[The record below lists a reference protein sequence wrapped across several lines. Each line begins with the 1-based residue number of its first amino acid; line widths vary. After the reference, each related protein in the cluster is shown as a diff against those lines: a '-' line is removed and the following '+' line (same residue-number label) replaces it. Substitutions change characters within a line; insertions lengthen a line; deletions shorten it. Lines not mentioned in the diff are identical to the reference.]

1 MGVFMKNKLSYLGFL
16 GFLGFLGPFTF
27 LGNISWAYYFFGFFF
42 FFAYAKVVPDELF
55 ILHVRI
61 AATRV
66 FFVAIVLGSLLLLSV
81 FIFESLHIIRF
92 FVIISVSIPL
102 VTFIINLEIF
112 ERREKKGMQ
121 DAN

>member
-1 MGVFMKNKLSYLGFL
+1 MKNKLSYLGFL

-42 FFAYAKVVPDELF
+42 FFFAYAKVVPDELF

-61 AATRV
+61 AATRGF

-102 VTFIINLEIF
+102 GTFIINLEIF

>member
-16 GFLGFLGPFTF
+16 GFLGFLGPFTL

-61 AATRV
+61 AATRA
-66 FFVAIVLGSLLLLSV
+66 FFVAVVLGSILLLSV
-81 FIFESLHIIRF
+81 FILENLHIIRL
-92 FVIISVSIPL
+92 FVIISFFIPL
-102 VTFIINLEIF
+102 GTFIINLEIF

-121 DAN
+121 DAT

>member
-61 AATRV
+61 AATRA
-66 FFVAIVLGSLLLLSV
+66 FFVAVVLGSILLLSV
-81 FIFESLHIIRF
+81 FILENLHIIRL
-92 FVIISVSIPL
+92 FVIISFLIPL
-102 VTFIINLEIF
+102 GTFIINLEIF

-121 DAN
+121 DAT

>member
-61 AATRV
+61 AATRA
-66 FFVAIVLGSLLLLSV
+66 FFVAVVLGSILLLSV
-81 FIFESLHIIRF
+81 FILENLHIIRL
-92 FVIISVSIPL
+92 FVIISFFIPL
-102 VTFIINLEIF
+102 GTFIINLEIF

-121 DAN
+121 DAT

>member
-1 MGVFMKNKLSYLGFL
+1 MKNKLSYLGFL

-61 AATRV
+61 AATRA
-66 FFVAIVLGSLLLLSV
+66 FFVAVVLGSILLLSV
-81 FIFESLHIIRF
+81 FILENLHIIRLF
-92 FVIISVSIPL
+92 FIISFFIPL
-102 VTFIINLEIF
+102 GTFIINLEIF

-121 DAN
+121 DAT

>member
-1 MGVFMKNKLSYLGFL
+1 MGVSMKNKLSYLGFL

-61 AATRV
+61 AATRA
-66 FFVAIVLGSLLLLSV
+66 FFVAVVLGSILLLSV
-81 FIFESLHIIRF
+81 FILENLHIIRL
-92 FVIISVSIPL
+92 FVIISFFIPL
-102 VTFIINLEIF
+102 GTFIINLEIF

-121 DAN
+121 DAT